1 MNAQFFKN
9 LLVLLILAGITSAR
23 CATNE
28 LVTAF
33 DNANRFFGQDRFSE
47 AAQAYEEILKTGVV
61 SPALYFNLGNAR
73 FRSGQVGRAIVS
85 YRRAGLLAPRDPDI
99 RANLQFA
106 RNHVEGPTVKPG
118 LVERCLSGLSLN
130 EWTVL
135 CAAVFWGFLLLLSAG
150 QWRPQWRPTLRRF
163 QWVAGAALVMLACC
177 VALAWNAGSVRIAVV
192 VEKDAIVRNGP
203 LDEQSSAFSVHDGA
217 ELLVLDEM
225 AGWMQVA
232 DGGKRS
238 GWIKRSAVVDCA
250 AGI

>member
-1 MNAQFFKN
+1 MNARFFKH
-9 LLVLLILAGITSAR
+9 LFVLLILAGIASAR
-23 CATNE
+23 AATNE
-28 LVTAF
+28 LVSAF
-33 DNANRFFGQDRFSE
+33 DNASRLYGQDRFSE
-47 AAQAYEEILKTGVV
+47 AAQAYEDILKNGLA
-61 SPALYFNLGNAR
+61 SPALYFNLANAR

-106 RNHVEGPTVKPG
+106 RNHVEGPTLKPG
-118 LVERCLSGLSLN
+118 LVERCVSGLSLN

-135 CAAVFWGFLLLLSAG
+135 CAAAFWGFLLLLSAG
-150 QWRPQWRPTLRRF
+150 QWRPQWRPALRRF

-177 VALAWNAGSVRIAVV
+177 VVLAWNAGSVRIAVV

-203 LDEQSSAFSVHDGA
+203 LDEQSSVCTVHDGA
-217 ELLVLDEM
+217 ELLVLDEKD
-225 AGWMQVA
+225 GWVQVA

-238 GWIKRSAVVDCA
+238 GWIKRSAVVDCS